1 MSRLLFDEQEQQKL
15 SLPNQPPNFGAA
27 LPRRT
32 ITPSL
37 TSKTHWLKM
46 WQKVSSYYIALR
58 AIRADPFLFSNVE
71 EQNED
76 YFF

>member
-1 MSRLLFDEQEQQKL
+1 
-15 SLPNQPPNFGAA
+15 
-27 LPRRT
+27 
-32 ITPSL
+32 
-37 TSKTHWLKM
+37 M

-76 YFF
+76 YFFWNETFLVVFYHFASTTP

>member
-1 MSRLLFDEQEQQKL
+1 
-15 SLPNQPPNFGAA
+15 
-27 LPRRT
+27 
-32 ITPSL
+32 
-37 TSKTHWLKM
+37 M

-76 YFF
+76 YFFLKWDFFGGFLPLCEYYPLV